1 MLDTFES
8 CEINVVPR
16 KRWFWRVFAKSE
28 ALIIRWTRCLL
39 TENCKNIPCNELIFF
54 SILPNPFYSNSDQ
67 DRISLYSIDTITR
80 RQVIRIKKKKIPIR
94 GLLIQYQILR
104 NNITRGVWRMV
115 TRITIEICEWEETDP
130 FILEIDLDHLIFKS
144 HSLLQI
150 SEIFFWRIR
159 TLSYH
164 VTTILVS
171 CVTLIPWVGGS
182 AYERTRYSCAVM
194 FCFLIM
200 RSSLF
205 TGILQHTCP

>member
-80 RQVIRIKKKKIPIR
+80 RQVMRIKKKIQIR

-104 NNITRGVWRMV
+104 NNITRGVWRMAHGAWRMV
-115 TRITIEICEWEETDP
+115 RRITIEICEWKETDP
-130 FILEIDLDHLIFKS
+130 FNLESIF
-144 HSLLQI
+144 I
-150 SEIFFWRIR
+150 I
-159 TLSYH
+159 
-164 VTTILVS
+164 
-171 CVTLIPWVGGS
+171 
-182 AYERTRYSCAVM
+182 
-194 FCFLIM
+194 
-200 RSSLF
+200 
-205 TGILQHTCP
+205 

>member
-1 MLDTFES
+1 MNLSFFNFSQPFLFQQWSSQNFSLQYRYNNKKTSD
-8 CEINVVPR
+8 
-16 KRWFWRVFAKSE
+16 
-28 ALIIRWTRCLL
+28 
-39 TENCKNIPCNELIFF
+39 EN
-54 SILPNPFYSNSDQ
+54 
-67 DRISLYSIDTITR
+67 
-80 RQVIRIKKKKIPIR
+80 KKKKIPIR
-94 GLLIQYQILR
+94 GLSIQYQILR

-205 TGILQHTCP
+205 TGILRHTCP